1 MYSPRDLRSVS
12 LKVLGN
18 STGGLS
24 GTFATNFGIA
34 VGLSGKSGNVSWA
47 PLYLNIANSLQVEH
61 SYSSL
66 WSNMEKK
73 TNTSQLLIYIVALI
87 ALTIFRL
94 RIFLFYISIR
104 EILLERNIM
113 R

>member
-34 VGLSGKSGNVSWA
+34 VGLSGKSGNVSGA

-61 SYSSL
+61 SYASL
-66 WSNMEKK
+66 WSNMENKNK
-73 TNTSQLLIYIVALI
+73 YKSVVNLYCRFNCSHN
-87 ALTIFRL
+87 
-94 RIFLFYISIR
+94 ISS
-104 EILLERNIM
+104 
-113 R
+113 